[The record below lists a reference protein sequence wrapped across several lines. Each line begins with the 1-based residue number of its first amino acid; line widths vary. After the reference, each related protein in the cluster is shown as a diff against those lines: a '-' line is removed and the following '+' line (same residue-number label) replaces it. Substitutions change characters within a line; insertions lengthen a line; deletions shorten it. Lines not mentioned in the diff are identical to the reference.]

1 MAVPDYAERSPGLLA
16 RVYKRLPHG
25 MHRVNWMLG
34 LWSLVVMFFLYF
46 PIAILIIWSFNSS
59 NYSTKWEGATMK
71 WYDAFYSRVMLDLRE
86 WIGDGDSGAWGLAGD
101 FVDWAGAERAPLV
114 LDAKN
119 IPRRVQA
126 PIPYFVKGL
135 INSLIIG
142 VLATLVAT
150 ALGTASAWL
159 TFKYKFP
166 LHNALNTLV
175 AVPMIVPEIIMGVS
189 LLSFF
194 VMSFRALES
203 VGFSPGL
210 GFTTV
215 LIAHIT
221 FSFPYVMITIQARL
235 AGIDPA
241 LEEAAMD
248 LGATPWKAF
257 NLVIV
262 PYLLPAIVSG
272 ALMAFTL
279 SLDDFIVTYFT
290 YDSSSMTLPI
300 AVWSGRKGSPA
311 MLHVVSTIMITLTV
325 VMVVLAEGIKR
336 LNRN

>member
-1 MAVPDYAERSPGLLA
+1 MN
-16 RVYKRLPHG
+16 
-25 MHRVNWMLG
+25 RVNWMLG
-34 LWSLVVMFFLYF
+34 LWSVVVIVFLYF
-46 PIAILIIWSFNSS
+46 PIAILVIWSFNAS
-59 NYSTKWEGATMK
+59 NYSTRWEGATVK
-71 WYDAFYSRVMLDLRE
+71 WYDAFYSRCMLDLRE
-86 WIGDGDSGAWGLAGD
+86 WIGPAESGVWGLAGR
-101 FVDWAGAERAPLV
+101 FVDWAGAERAPRV
-114 LDAKN
+114 LDHSN

-126 PIPYFVKGL
+126 PIPNFVKGL
-135 INSLIIG
+135 TNSLIIG
-142 VLATLVAT
+142 LLATLGAT

-159 TFKYKFP
+159 TFKYKYP
-166 LHNALNTLV
+166 LHHALNTLV

-194 VMSFRALES
+194 VMTFRGLEML
-203 VGFSPGL
+203 GFSPGL

-257 NLVIV
+257 TKVIV
-262 PYLLPAIVSG
+262 PYLLPAIISG

-300 AVWSGRKGSPA
+300 AVWAGRKGSPA
-311 MLHVVSTIMITLTV
+311 MLHVVSTIMVTLTV

-336 LNRN
+336 LNRS